1 SPPSAGR
8 PHSSPMQYR
17 RAWANCS
24 PAPPTA
30 TPGAA
35 PPTRHATARAPR
47 RTTCRPKRWR
57 HASAFP
63 DPTTTQGITL
73 MLDMRQVTKVYR
85 TELVE
90 THALRSLD
98 LRVDEGEFVAVTGPS
113 GSGKTTFLNIA
124 GLLET
129 FTGGEYVL
137 DDVHVEGLDDNAR
150 SRLRNE
156 KIGFIF
162 QGFNLIPDLNLFDNC
177 DVPLRY
183 RRMPAAERRQRI
195 EKALAQV
202 GLGSRMKHY
211 PAELSGG
218 QQQRAAIARALAG
231 SPRLLLADEPTGNL
245 DSQMARSV
253 MELLEEINA
262 AGTTIVMVTHDP
274 ELAARAQ
281 RNVHIVDGQ
290 VTDLVRDPVLAT
302 PRRIVAVNE

>member
-1 SPPSAGR
+1 
-8 PHSSPMQYR
+8 
-17 RAWANCS
+17 
-24 PAPPTA
+24 
-30 TPGAA
+30 
-35 PPTRHATARAPR
+35 
-47 RTTCRPKRWR
+47 
-57 HASAFP
+57 
-63 DPTTTQGITL
+63 
-73 MLDMRQVTKVYR
+73 MLHMNAVTKVYR

-90 THALRSLD
+90 THALRALD
-98 LRVDEGEFVAVTGPS
+98 LHVREGEFVAVTGPS

-129 FTGGEYVL
+129 YTGGVYKL
-137 DDVHVEGLDDNAR
+137 DGEDVSGLSDDAR
-150 SRLRNE
+150 SRLRNR

-162 QGFNLIPDLNLFDNC
+162 QSFNLIPDLNLFDNV

-183 RRMPAAERRQRI
+183 RGISSAERRQRI
-195 EKALAQV
+195 EDALGRV

-245 DSQMARSV
+245 DSQMARGV

-281 RNVHIVDGQ
+281 RNVHIVDGMA
-290 VTDLVRDPVLAT
+290 TDLSVEPNLVRARQLADAAESTPVA
-302 PRRIVAVNE
+302 